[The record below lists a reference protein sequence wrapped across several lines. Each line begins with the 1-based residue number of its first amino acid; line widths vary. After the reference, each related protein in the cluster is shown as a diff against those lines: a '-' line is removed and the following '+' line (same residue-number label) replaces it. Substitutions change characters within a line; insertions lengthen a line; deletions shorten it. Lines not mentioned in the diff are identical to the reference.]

1 MQLAGVLAPIPTPID
16 DRDRVDTSR
25 LRAPVEWWLSSR
37 LTGIVVLGSA
47 GESALL
53 DESESE
59 RVIAAVR
66 EIVPSGRAFIV
77 GTGRESTQASV
88 RAATRA
94 ATLGADAVLVRTPSF
109 FKKQMTSDL
118 FVRHYTAVADAS
130 PVPVI
135 LYNFPAVTGVNL
147 ATDAVSRLAGHPNV
161 IGLKESSG
169 DLAQIADLV
178 RGTPETFAVFCGSGA
193 IFSRALTAGAAGG
206 ILTLACVVPD
216 ACVRLFELTRQQQDG
231 EATDLQERLTP
242 LAQLLGTLHGVPA
255 LKAAMNLMGFDLGV
269 PRPPL
274 VPLGDPAI
282 ATLKQE
288 LAKLQEVAA

>member
-1 MQLAGVLAPIPTPID
+1 
-16 DRDRVDTSR
+16 
-25 LRAPVEWWLSSR
+25 
-37 LTGIVVLGSA
+37 VVLGSA
-47 GESALL
+47 GEAALL

-59 RVIAAVR
+59 RIIAAVR
-66 EIVPSGRAFIV
+66 EMVPSGRAFIV

-88 RAATRA
+88 RAASRA

-109 FKKQMTSDL
+109 FKRQMTSDL

-147 ATDAVSRLAGHPNV
+147 AADAVSRLAEHPNV
-161 IGLKESSG
+161 IGIKESSG
-169 DLAQIADLV
+169 DLAQITNLV
-178 RGTPETFAVFCGSGA
+178 TGTPETFTVLSGSGA
-193 IFSRALTAGAAGG
+193 TFSRALTAGAAGG

-216 ACVRLFELTRQQQDG
+216 ACVRLFELTRQQQDR
-231 EATDLQERLTP
+231 EAAALQEHLTP

-274 VPLGDPAI
+274 VPLEDPAI